1 MGNSMRTNWEEFEM
15 AQKVTMNSI
24 RQFFTANTSLASHF
38 LVHTVM
44 TENRRMDY
52 RNFNVRTTQGLLS
65 VLIERFIGRHDP
77 FNHPQATCTECDRLF
92 YEVVRIAKWHVPET
106 YTRALNEWYIDD
118 IPELKALLTEV
129 DEYPDGFKG
138 FHFDDRDKEMLYKEN
153 EDVESIVV

>member
-1 MGNSMRTNWEEFEM
+1 MSKLDEWEM
-15 AQKVTMNSI
+15 AQKVAMNSI
-24 RQFFTANTSLASHF
+24 RQYFTTNTTSASHF

-65 VLIERFIGRHDP
+65 VLIERFISRHDP
-77 FNHPQATCTECDRLF
+77 FNHPQATCKECDKLF

-138 FHFDDRDKEMLYKEN
+138 VHYSKEDELILKG
-153 EDVESIVV
+153 VAS